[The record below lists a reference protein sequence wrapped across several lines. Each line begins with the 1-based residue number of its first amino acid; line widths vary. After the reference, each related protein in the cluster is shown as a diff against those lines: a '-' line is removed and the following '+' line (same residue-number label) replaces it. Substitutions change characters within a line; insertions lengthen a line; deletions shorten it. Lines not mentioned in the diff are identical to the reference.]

1 MTSEHP
7 NLPTVAIVKG
17 HLAVIGG
24 GEGHHIASDGHDK
37 VGNQVHTNCSLK
49 STVTFFSWRYL
60 MAKTGSHFQ
69 F

>member
-17 HLAVIGG
+17 HLAVLGG

-37 VGNQVHTNCSLK
+37 ASKTSTRELLSLEG
-49 STVTFFSWRYL
+49 L
-60 MAKTGSHFQ
+60 
-69 F
+69 